1 MSVFLSLP
9 ADQRPTRV
17 TSRGGVETGEMDGV
31 REPEKR
37 GREGD
42 GMLLLM
48 RVPVREAREAGSSSH
63 QQLGPR
69 ARPSRKPAGQSLGV
83 LRVHQALRRHLTCP
97 RTVPQPGQF
106 QGRCDP

>member
-1 MSVFLSLP
+1 MSVFLSLL

-42 GMLLLM
+42 RMLLLM
-48 RVPVREAREAGSSSH
+48 RVRSGKHRRLAVLHTSSLGPARSQLGSPSGSS
-63 QQLGPR
+63 GFT
-69 ARPSRKPAGQSLGV
+69 RPCRG
-83 LRVHQALRRHLTCP
+83 T
-97 RTVPQPGQF
+97 
-106 QGRCDP
+106 